1 MDRVE
6 IQRQL
11 ALAEERVQRGMK
23 HVERQRGVVER
34 LKRHGLST
42 NRAKGILA
50 ALTASL
56 RRRQA
61 DRDRLL
67 AELERVLRRPLPD
80 TDGSAAEG
88 VDQVRAKK

>member
-11 ALAEERVQRGMK
+11 ALAEERVQRGIK
-23 HVERQRGVVER
+23 HVERQRVVVER
-34 LKRHGLST
+34 IKRHGLST
-42 NRAKGILA
+42 NRAKGMLG
-50 ALTASL
+50 ALIASL

-67 AELERVLRRPLPD
+67 AELERVLRRQLPD

-88 VDQVRAKK
+88 VDQVRTEK